1 MKKIIYSLLMILMLT
16 NGVSANEVSESWNDK
31 MADTFTFLLLV
42 AGSTVVALFTA
53 GLVYRVVDDVT
64 HKY

>member
-53 GLVYRVVDDVT
+53 ALVYGVVDEVT